1 LPGGYPARVEL
12 ALRLEPLIAAKAKED
27 RKRKP
32 GVVVQKSSQQTEDRK
47 TRAQLARAAGVSH
60 DTIHKAKVILARQA
74 KADKKRKPGCQR
86 AQGTVNK
93 RGKRRHPP
101 PRTRAGL
108 LTV

>member
-1 LPGGYPARVEL
+1 M
-12 ALRLEPLIAAKAKED
+12 AKAKAKQREGGGAVPQISAKAPID
-27 RKRKP
+27 
-32 GVVVQKSSQQTEDRK
+32 
-47 TRAQLARAAGVSH
+47 TREQLARAAGVSH